1 MSFIHSTHY
10 QSDYFEL
17 VGQMIAQSNQS
28 KDLLIP
34 AANAGVTGSPV
45 LGVVI
50 NNSYGLA
57 PIKHCAEEAWR
68 LNSTKAN
75 MVSHVLAI
83 FKGTVV
89 GVFKVKDVEN
99 N

>member
-1 MSFIHSTHY
+1 MSFIHSSHY

-45 LGVVI
+45 LGVII
-50 NNSYGLA
+50 NK
-57 PIKHCAEEAWR
+57 I
-68 LNSTKAN
+68 
-75 MVSHVLAI
+75 
-83 FKGTVV
+83 
-89 GVFKVKDVEN
+89 
-99 N
+99 